1 MKKRDAER
9 EIEHLILCCEYK
21 ELNKDPGEKAETRQF
36 RWWLAPCEPAL
47 QWAAVV
53 AANIDELAISTP
65 RTPRHAHLETCII
78 RT

>member
-1 MKKRDAER
+1 MVLE
-9 EIEHLILCCEYK
+9 
-21 ELNKDPGEKAETRQF
+21 EKAETRQF

-65 RTPRHAHLETCII
+65 RLGMRILKHANMHY
-78 RT
+78 